1 MTSYTTGGSTGG
13 QGLSPGKTLYEGRY
27 RVRQKLGQGGMG
39 AVYLADDTRLPG
51 RQVALKENQ
60 NTAPGAQ
67 SQFKREALMLARLR
81 HPNLPQ
87 VTDYFIEAGGQQ
99 YLVMDYVPG
108 ENLSQLMKQAKGPLP
123 VEEALSA
130 VEQVMQALHY
140 MHTAR
145 DPDSGA
151 PRPVIHRDIKPAN
164 IKRTPEGRAVLVDF
178 GIAKAEG
185 ATATATA
192 LSARALT
199 PGFAPIEQYNG
210 STDERSDVYALGAT
224 LFALLTGIL
233 PPSATNMATGTPLP
247 PPRQLNRLV
256 PERYSKVIERAMRLQ
271 PRDRYQSIAEFY
283 QALFDRRLTTH
294 PVLPAGSAQPMP
306 QPAAPAPKRRGAVAA
321 SLAGG
326 MLLVLAGAWFLL
338 VEQRLQDVDAPGT
351 VTEIAAALTG
361 EQPAQSPDGQPAAPP
376 AAEPGAN
383 EGGATETPVITPAEE
398 ATGTATP
405 LPTDTATALPTDTAT
420 ALPTGTPTATATE
433 TPPAPTATLTP
444 DADATAQEEKQA
456 IAQAVEATRRF
467 QQSVDATLTA
477 GAPTSTSTPTETPTP
492 SLTPNPS
499 RTPSPTPSQ
508 TPRPSDTPAPTATN
522 TATPVVSVPGSGA
535 ADPALAGAM
544 MTLARNSYV
553 ANRYP
558 AEAERLVNQ
567 LVNRLNQFNLPT
579 YGISANSMRS
589 VFQRNDFGHRLN
601 GLVDEIWGS
610 WLQDVKA
617 NNFNAYSDDP
627 GLDTISPFRKL
638 VIRLIQG
645 RAGSLIDNQQHGI
658 WNYFTRAEEN
668 SVWTGNM
675 DGVIGA
681 VNRSSFLWP

>member
-1 MTSYTTGGSTGG
+1 MSSNTIGGSTGG
-13 QGLSPGKTLYEGRY
+13 QGLSPGKTLHEGRY

-60 NTAPGAQ
+60 NTAPGPQ

-123 VEEALSA
+123 MEEALSA

-145 DPDSGA
+145 DPESGA

-178 GIAKAEG
+178 GIAKADG

-210 STDERSDVYALGAT
+210 GTDERSDVYALGAT

-283 QALFDRRLTTH
+283 QALFDRRLTTQ
-294 PVLPAGSAQPMP
+294 PVLPAGSAQPVP
-306 QPAAPAPKRRGAVAA
+306 QAAPTGSKRRGAVAA

-338 VEQRLQDVDAPGT
+338 VEQRLQEVAPPGA
-351 VTEIAAALTG
+351 VTEIAAATTG
-361 EQPAQSPDGQPAAPP
+361 EQPGQPPGSQP
-376 AAEPGAN
+376 AVPLADGPVAD
-383 EGGATETPVITPAEE
+383 EGGATETPLMTPAEE
-398 ATGTATP
+398 ATDAGTS
-405 LPTDTATALPTDTAT
+405 LPTDTATPLPTDTAT

-433 TPPAPTATLTP
+433 TPPAPTSTLTP
-444 DADATAQEEKQA
+444 DADATAAEEKRA
-456 IAQAVEATRRF
+456 VAAAVEATRRF

-477 GAPTSTSTPTETPTP
+477 GAPTSTSTPTATPTP
-492 SLTPNPS
+492 SQTPNPS
-499 RTPSPTPSQ
+499 RTPSP

-522 TATPVVSVPGSGA
+522 TVAPAQSNPGAGA

-544 MTLARNSYV
+544 LTLARNSYV
-553 ANRYP
+553 SNRYP

-579 YGISANSMRS
+579 YGISAGNMRS
-589 VFQRNDFGHRLN
+589 VFQRGDFGHRLN

-645 RAGSLIDNQQHGI
+645 RAGSLIDNQQHGL
-658 WNYFTRAEEN
+658 WNYFTREEEN
-668 SVWTGNM
+668 SVWTSNM